1 MMKRSTLAAFL
12 VLTLCLSGGCGQP
25 NDKLFQGYVE
35 GEYVYLA
42 SSRGGRL
49 ERLLTAR
56 GETVDAG
63 ALLFELEAEYERQT
77 LRQAEEEMRAATA
90 QLADME
96 TGKRP
101 AEVAMAVAQL
111 DQARA
116 EAAKSA
122 TDLRRLEALIR
133 GGGISRQ
140 ELDNARAA
148 AKVAADRVEELSRQ
162 VEIYKLPERE
172 KKIEAQRATVQSAAA
187 RVAQVRWEL
196 EQKKLQA
203 PAAGLVYDTLYRQGE
218 WVAAGSPVVQLLPPG
233 NVKIRFFVP
242 ETMLDAIRPGSPV
255 LVAVDG
261 RDAPISATV
270 SSVAAS
276 AEYTPPVIYSN
287 ETRSKLVFMVEAQ
300 PEAAVA
306 STLHPGQPVSVSLP

>member
-1 MMKRSTLAAFL
+1 MKRSGLAAFL
-12 VLTLCLSGGCGQP
+12 VLTLCFSGGCGQS
-25 NDKLFQGYVE
+25 DDRLFQGYVE
-35 GEYVYLA
+35 GEYVFLA

-49 ERLLTAR
+49 EKLLASR
-56 GETVDAG
+56 GETVAAG
-63 ALLFELEAEYERQT
+63 VLLFELEAEYERQT

-90 QLADME
+90 QLSDME
-96 TGKRP
+96 RGKRP
-101 AEVAMAVAQL
+101 AEIAMAEAQL

-116 EAAKSA
+116 EAAKTA
-122 TDLRRLEALIR
+122 AELRRLEALIR
-133 GGGISRQ
+133 GGGISRL
-140 ELDNARAA
+140 ELDNSRAA
-148 AKVAADRVEELSRQ
+148 AKVAADRVVQFSRQ

-187 RVAQVRWEL
+187 RVAQARWQL

-242 ETMLDAIRPGSPV
+242 ETMLAAIRPGSPI

-261 RDAPISATV
+261 RDAPFSATV
-270 SSVAAS
+270 SSVAAN

-287 ETRSKLVFMVEAQ
+287 ETRSKLIFMVEAQ

-306 STLHPGQPVSVSLP
+306 SGLHPGQPVSVGLP